1 MTKADKIEIL
11 ALLIL
16 LPIIGLM
23 LIDALGRGQHY
34 APSLD
39 QLRPVP

>member
-16 LPIIGLM
+16 MPIIGLM
-23 LIDALGRGQHY
+23 LIDALGR
-34 APSLD
+34 L
-39 QLRPVP
+39 